1 MNTPSFDSWEDV
13 PQQTPNQPSMEDYNP
28 DDMDLPYI
36 PSMPSVQQNTPPAY
50 IDINNIQSYSAR
62 SQPQKRNQPNAYKN
76 YALNE
81 GGGAPVFDASP
92 EKAEQNL
99 NKMTDILKKV
109 NGQIEQTDPDDVNL
123 KQYAIG
129 VAIKSMRDAIRMLQE
144 VDYWIPTGKE
154 EYANKLKVIGS
165 PIAKALNAYVNKV
178 ETLK

>member
-1 MNTPSFDSWEDV
+1 MNTPSFDSWEDI

-28 DDMDLPYI
+28 DDVDLPYI
-36 PSMPSVQQNTPPAY
+36 PSMQSVQQNTPPAY

-62 SQPQKRNQPNAYKN
+62 SQPQKRNQGNPYKQ

-81 GGGAPVFDASP
+81 GGGEPVFDVSR
-92 EKAEQNL
+92 ETAEENL

-109 NGQIEQTDPDDVNL
+109 NGQIEQTDADSKDL

-144 VDYWIPTGKE
+144 VDYWIPSGKE
-154 EYANKLKVIGS
+154 EYASKLKAIGN
-165 PIAKALNAYVNKV
+165 PIAKALTAYVNKV